1 MVEGKV
7 MKNILWIILG
17 TLSVSVVLI
26 IGFVFD
32 LLGWMLYLVFG
43 LVIIGIYWLTTGRKQ
58 Q

>member
-7 MKNILWIILG
+7 MKNVFWIILG
-17 TLSVSVVLI
+17 ILSVSVVLV

-32 LLGWMLYLVFG
+32 LLGWMLYFVFG

>member
-1 MVEGKV
+1 MAKGKV
-7 MKNILWIILG
+7 MKNVFWIILG
-17 TLSVSVVLI
+17 ILSVSVVLV

-32 LLGWMLYLVFG
+32 LLGWMLYFVFG

>member
-26 IGFVFD
+26 IRFVFD

>member
-1 MVEGKV
+1 MAEGKV
-7 MKNILWIILG
+7 MKNVLWIILG
-17 TLSVSVVLI
+17 ILSVSVVLI

-32 LLGWMLYLVFG
+32 LLGWVLYLVFG

>member
-1 MVEGKV
+1 MVEGIV